1 MQWVENCSGWSVA
14 SSMPLFHRISCK
26 QYIGALN
33 GEKAS
38 TITMV
43 INSDINSLAPVAGG
57 RFLPPKDFGFK
68 VAAMPTPSQTLTERP
83 GMNSCR
89 IDPKQ
94 IDSGFKVLQVVSQDR
109 RLIYLFM
116 HFFFHLEPISVSQL
130 NLTKCFLSSRF
141 TVKEHKNK

>member
-1 MQWVENCSGWSVA
+1 
-14 SSMPLFHRISCK
+14 MPLFHRISCK

-43 INSDINSLAPVAGG
+43 IHSDINSLAPVAGG

-83 GMNSCR
+83 GMNSCH

-116 HFFFHLEPISVSQL
+116 HVFFPSGAHICFTIEFNKMFFVLEVHCERAQKQI
-130 NLTKCFLSSRF
+130 
-141 TVKEHKNK
+141 KNKPKTE